1 MWDKIQF
8 LLSLQII
15 GFCIFG
21 GTTLLLRAGENRA
34 KKILGWGMYS
44 WAIMAV
50 VRLSVNLYLHEAKEA
65 FHPDV
70 LIIGAFVTANL
81 ACYVIE
87 VLRPGYLTC
96 RRFLVFISPVVV
108 GGLAYLA
115 YRLSGGG
122 DPYVL
127 FDGGS
132 V

>member
-1 MWDKIQF
+1 MLDKIQF

-15 GFCIFG
+15 GFCVFG

-34 KKILGWGMYS
+34 KKILGWGMCS

-70 LIIGAFVTANL
+70 LIIGALVTATL

-96 RRFLVFISPVVV
+96 RRFS
-108 GGLAYLA
+108 
-115 YRLSGGG
+115 LSGLPFVGRG
-122 DPYVL
+122 NPYVL
-127 FDGGS
+127 FAGGS
-132 V
+132 VRVL